1 MLWTEKHDILF
12 WREIITTD
20 PFTDIKKGTT
30 QRSAK
35 WAAIAEALV
44 AVKDIDV
51 PFKVDKKGGER
62 QV

>member
-1 MLWTEKHDILF
+1 MAICRFERRKK
-12 WREIITTD
+12 

-51 PFKVDKKGGER
+51 RFRVDKR
-62 QV
+62 AVRDR